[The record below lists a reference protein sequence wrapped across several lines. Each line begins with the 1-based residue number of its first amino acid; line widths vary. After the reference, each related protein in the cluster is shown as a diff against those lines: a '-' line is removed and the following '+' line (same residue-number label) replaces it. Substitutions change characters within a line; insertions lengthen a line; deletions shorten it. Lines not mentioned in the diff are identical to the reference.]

1 LWFSLVTLQPPSE
14 GGPPLDIVGFTAF
27 AATREPGYVVKVLNA
42 MFIRFDALAHRLRVE
57 KIKTIGDA
65 YAQATPLP
73 PGLGSQ
79 GSVGRGSI
87 FIRGIFRSQCTPH
100 VSFAVPLLTFQAASM
115 PE

>member
-1 LWFSLVTLQPPSE
+1 M
-14 GGPPLDIVGFTAF
+14 
-27 AATREPGYVVKVLNA
+27 VKVLNA

-73 PGLGSQ
+73 SGLGSQ
-79 GSVGRGSI
+79 GSVRGGGSI
-87 FIRGIFRSQCTPH
+87 FIWGIFRSQCTPH
-100 VSFAVPLLTFQAASM
+100 VSFAAPLLTFQAASM